1 MNHSKPIG
9 LAGGQRVVVKF
20 CQILAS
26 GKSNRPFTDKITD
39 TRLPQRVKPLIIQHF
54 IALAKVAPRLPEG
67 SHVASAHG
75 NRCLVIP
82 RVASRRLKM
91 LQLNW
96 IHCSAKS
103 AFEAALISHF
113 KPTAICFSAC
123 QFSF

>member
-1 MNHSKPIG
+1 V
-9 LAGGQRVVVKF
+9 GQASSLSNERVSEHV
-20 CQILAS
+20 S
-26 GKSNRPFTDKITD
+26 PE
-39 TRLPQRVKPLIIQHF
+39 
-54 IALAKVAPRLPEG
+54 VAPRLPEG

-75 NRCLVIP
+75 NQCLVIP